1 MLTFGGVTVIKKAVK
16 QLKDGSMKG
25 NLDVD
30 LAMDCL
36 LTKDNYDVAIL
47 VTGDSDFEKL
57 INVLRTFGKQIIVV
71 STKDSSSIELVNVC
85 DLFVELKDL
94 APFIKLEEHEKQNN
108 T

>member
-1 MLTFGGVTVIKKAVK
+1 
-16 QLKDGSMKG
+16 MKG

-57 INVLRTFGKQIIVV
+57 INILRTFGKQIIVV
-71 STKDSSSIELVNVC
+71 STKDSL
-85 DLFVELKDL
+85 L
-94 APFIKLEEHEKQNN
+94 
-108 T
+108 